1 MPKVLDP
8 PPPKAVPRPRPV
20 AVPAPRPAI
29 AASPAKLPAA
39 PGRVVL
45 EGITWDLYQTL
56 RNLPENWN
64 KKFTYDGPAGG
75 LLEIEMPGFT
85 HGSVAGVIGLLI
97 SIFAE
102 ERQTAVRSTEDV
114 TLSREDLDRGLEGD
128 KSFYISSFE
137 AVRGRENL
145 NLSAGDPPPDLSVEV
160 DVTHPGVNKLPIY
173 AALGTPEVWVWANDA
188 IAVRRRT
195 DAGTY
200 EVVPES
206 VELPG
211 FPFALAA
218 DLIARRA
225 DAPQYELLAEFRAAL
240 RGDDSSADA

>member
-1 MPKVLDP
+1 MPNL
-8 PPPKAVPRPRPV
+8 
-20 AVPAPRPAI
+20 
-29 AASPAKLPAA
+29 SAA

-45 EGITWDLYQTL
+45 RGVTWEIYTAL
-56 RNLPENWN
+56 RNLPENRHA
-64 KKFTYDGPAGG
+64 KLTFDGPGGGAPEIETPGFAHGSATG
-75 LLEIEMPGFT
+75 LL
-85 HGSVAGVIGLLI
+85 GLLI
-97 SIFAE
+97 SAFAE
-102 ERQTAVRSTEDV
+102 ERKTAVRSTEDV

-128 KSFYISSFE
+128 KSFYIGSFE

-160 DVTHPGVNKLPIY
+160 DVTNPGVSKLPIY

-195 DAGTY
+195 DAGEYTI
-200 EVVPES
+200 VPES

-218 DLIARRA
+218 ELIARRA
-225 DAPQYELLAEFRAAL
+225 DAAQYELLAEFRAAL
-240 RGDDSSADA
+240 RGGG